1 MSTNSNTNLSSNTI
15 KFNSKRIIDMTV
27 GDPMKNILK
36 FALPLFLSNLLMQF
50 YNLTDIAIVGNALG
64 DDALSAVGAV
74 STIYSLFISLC
85 FGMSNGFSIVIAKHF
100 GACDYKKMRKAV
112 GNTILI
118 FVVWGVLI
126 KVVSLLTLKPLMHAL
141 NTPPELFDEAYGY
154 ISIILSFMIFSFAYN
169 VQAGIMRALGNSK
182 DPLLFLM
189 VSTVTNVGL
198 DLLFVYVFKWGI
210 RGAALATG
218 LSFVLAAVFAF
229 VFIVK
234 KVPELRLSRSDFKVD
249 KNLMIDLFTSGLSFA
264 MMFTIVNLGTLILQS
279 AINGFGKTI
288 IAAHTTARKVSELCI
303 MPLSTLA
310 TTLATFSGQNHGA
323 GKHLRVWKGI
333 KKSLLLSYG
342 VIIIMI
348 FIIYFFGRSIVTG
361 LSGSESS
368 KLISTAVLYLKFDL
382 PFYFVLAILL
392 FTRSSLQGLGSKI
405 VPLVAS
411 IMELVLKIATVGFL
425 AKHYGYWG
433 IIVCEPISWI
443 LCSIFNVIAFFMNH
457 NIRNAM
463 REAKLSKK
471 SKIKLSS
478 ADTNESLSD

>member
-1 MSTNSNTNLSSNTI
+1 
-15 KFNSKRIIDMTV
+15 
-27 GDPMKNILK
+27 
-36 FALPLFLSNLLMQF
+36 
-50 YNLTDIAIVGNALG
+50 
-64 DDALSAVGAV
+64 
-74 STIYSLFISLC
+74 
-85 FGMSNGFSIVIAKHF
+85 
-100 GACDYKKMRKAV
+100 
-112 GNTILI
+112 
-118 FVVWGVLI
+118 
-126 KVVSLLTLKPLMHAL
+126 
-141 NTPPELFDEAYGY
+141 
-154 ISIILSFMIFSFAYN
+154 
-169 VQAGIMRALGNSK
+169 
-182 DPLLFLM
+182 
-189 VSTVTNVGL
+189 
-198 DLLFVYVFKWGI
+198 
-210 RGAALATG
+210 
-218 LSFVLAAVFAF
+218 
-229 VFIVK
+229 
-234 KVPELRLSRSDFKVD
+234 
-249 KNLMIDLFTSGLSFA
+249 
-264 MMFTIVNLGTLILQS
+264 
-279 AINGFGKTI
+279 
-288 IAAHTTARKVSELCI
+288 